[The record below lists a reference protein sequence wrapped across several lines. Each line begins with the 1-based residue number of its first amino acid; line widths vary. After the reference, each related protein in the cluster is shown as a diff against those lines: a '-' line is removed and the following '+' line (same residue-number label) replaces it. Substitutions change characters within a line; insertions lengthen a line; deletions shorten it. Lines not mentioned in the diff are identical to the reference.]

1 MSASR
6 GLSSHPHT
14 IPILAALGVAA
25 VLAILAPTIQ
35 AMAASQDP
43 PNATSGEYTGLC
55 IIDPSNTSTCD
66 NSTIPHP
73 SPASKGEDSGEREP
87 RNTRVIVAAGLVAA
101 AIGLLALKAVRGYRG
116 GQYNAETQ
124 TDTSG
129 IA

>member
-1 MSASR
+1 MLVTL
-6 GLSSHPHT
+6 LST
-14 IPILAALGVAA
+14 ISIIIVLAA
-25 VLAILAPTIQ
+25 PETP
-35 AMAASQDP
+35 D
-43 PNATSGEYTGLC
+43 ATSGEYTGLC
-55 IIDPSNTSTCD
+55 VIDPLNTSTCE

-73 SPASKGEDSGEREP
+73 SSSGTGEDSEEREP
-87 RNTRVIVAAGLVAA
+87 RDTRIMVVAGLVAA